1 MNKPAISG
9 NLVASVPAVHS
20 TYAPAPTTRD
30 AVAAIERIA
39 DERLD
44 LQRERIA
51 LRAEVQRLTA
61 AYDSLADKHAAL
73 VVECDTLRAA
83 LGGGL

>member
-1 MNKPAISG
+1 MSTPNKPLTGYA
-9 NLVASVPAVHS
+9 VAAHLLDS
-20 TYAPAPTTRD
+20 APTTRD
-30 AVAAIERIA
+30 AVAAVERIA

-61 AYDSLADKHAAL
+61 AYDALADKHAAL

-83 LGGGL
+83 LGGEP